1 VTTVGVVTAR
11 SGSKG
16 IPDKNLQVLGSHPLL
31 AWAVRAGLASEQIDF
46 VVTSSDSE
54 SYLSVAREWGSQLQ
68 ILRPPELA
76 SDESSD
82 ADVLQHVRSFLGS
95 RGISAACIVH
105 LRPTSP
111 ARDPRVVDEA
121 LLTFFGWM
129 SEGVT
134 AARSIQAMPE
144 SAYKSFELGANNELR
159 PLGGLLS
166 VEDANGPRQNFP
178 VTYVANG
185 YFDLFD
191 VGSMNRQA
199 ETLYGGLVR
208 AIATEPIVE
217 VDSQFDLELLRAQ
230 VDAHPALEERLFGA
244 FE

>member
-1 VTTVGVVTAR
+1 
-11 SGSKG
+11 
-16 IPDKNLQVLGSHPLL
+16 
-31 AWAVRAGLASEQIDF
+31 
-46 VVTSSDSE
+46 
-54 SYLSVAREWGSQLQ
+54 
-68 ILRPPELA
+68 
-76 SDESSD
+76 
-82 ADVLQHVRSFLGS
+82 
-95 RGISAACIVH
+95 
-105 LRPTSP
+105 
-111 ARDPRVVDEA
+111 VDEA

-166 VEDANGPRQNFP
+166 VEDANRPRQNFP

-217 VDSQFDLELLRAQ
+217 VDSRFDLELLRAQ
-230 VDAHPALEERLFGA
+230 VDAHPALEERLFGTST
-244 FE
+244 